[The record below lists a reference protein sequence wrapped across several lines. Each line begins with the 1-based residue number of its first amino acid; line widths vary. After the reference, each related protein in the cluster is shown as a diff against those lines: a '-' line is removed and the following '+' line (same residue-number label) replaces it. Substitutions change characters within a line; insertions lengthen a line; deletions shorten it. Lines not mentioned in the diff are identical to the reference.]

1 MWCRKTRSSPTFFLI
16 KYPSSSFLQSER
28 CIFSLCSLVIDFACL
43 APPLWEPLCWFE
55 SLADLCVKTS
65 GQVKKNHDRQNLL
78 MNSFHSPSLQ
88 SSGQQGTLYKQKNK
102 KEEENQSEAHI
113 SMSNNYSPLF
123 FKTPRLDVI
132 NYPLRFINW
141 ESQTSPIQTQLKF
154 FECCPP
160 RLIIARFWL
169 ILKACWLVSVS
180 ADEGGYAVCK
190 WHLSE

>member
-1 MWCRKTRSSPTFFLI
+1 MEQSCLKIPF
-16 KYPSSSFLQSER
+16 SFLQ
-28 CIFSLCSLVIDFACL
+28 F
-43 APPLWEPLCWFE
+43 
-55 SLADLCVKTS
+55 
-65 GQVKKNHDRQNLL
+65 
-78 MNSFHSPSLQ
+78 
-88 SSGQQGTLYKQKNK
+88 KNK
-102 KEEENQSEAHI
+102 AKNAIFWSKIHFFRNVARFARKLLSIRKLLLTHSKLVGTPCI
-113 SMSNNYSPLF
+113 SMSNNYSPLY

-141 ESQTSPIQTQLKF
+141 ESQTSPIQTQFKF